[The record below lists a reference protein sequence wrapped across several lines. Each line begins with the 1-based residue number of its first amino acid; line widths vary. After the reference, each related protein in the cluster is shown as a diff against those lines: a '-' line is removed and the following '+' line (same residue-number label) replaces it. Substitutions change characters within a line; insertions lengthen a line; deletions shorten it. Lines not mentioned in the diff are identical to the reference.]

1 MDESGSI
8 TTADFTRQKDFV
20 AALAN
25 GFNNFGPN
33 GVQMGVITF
42 STYANVDIKLHQFPN
57 KAAFMNA
64 VRNIRQRG
72 ETLLRKKKNSSVFC
86 YYGCHLQFRIRK
98 CSTVSNIT
106 ERPPFGFEFRVARLF
121 VLLIKQ

>member
-42 STYANVDIKLHQFPN
+42 STYANVDIKLRQFPN

-72 ETLLRKKKNSSVFC
+72 ETLLRKKKTVQFFVITVVICNFESVNAVQC
-86 YYGCHLQFRIRK
+86 RTSL
-98 CSTVSNIT
+98 N
-106 ERPPFGFEFRVARLF
+106 A
-121 VLLIKQ
+121 LLLGLNLE

>member
-8 TTADFTRQKDFV
+8 NDQDFKREKDFV

-33 GVQMGVITF
+33 GVQMGVITY
-42 STYANVDIKLHQFPN
+42 STYANVDIKLHQYSN

-64 VRNIRQRG
+64 VRNIRQKG
-72 ETLLRKKKNSSVFC
+72 
-86 YYGCHLQFRIRK
+86 
-98 CSTVSNIT
+98 
-106 ERPPFGFEFRVARLF
+106 EFR
-121 VLLIKQ
+121 